1 MGKPKTIR
9 FEEQL
14 EPKVNEYVEKNGMK
28 LNQLVNLAVKK
39 FITETNTIELEPV
52 DIDDESWNKTMKKA
66 FKNNRK
72 AMDELA

>member
-52 DIDDESWNKTMKKA
+52 DIDDENWNKTMKKA
-66 FKNNRK
+66 FENNRK

>member
-52 DIDDESWNKTMKKA
+52 DIADENWNKTMKKA

-72 AMDELA
+72 AIGELA

>member
-52 DIDDESWNKTMKKA
+52 DIDDESWNKSMKKA